1 MVIAKPPRTP
11 SALIQALQDEAARR
25 RLTAYAMAKV
35 TGLSVSTIT
44 RTLTG
49 AVSPTLTTV
58 EALANALGLSLDLT
72 TRG

>member
-1 MVIAKPPRTP
+1 MVIVKPPRTP
-11 SALIQALQDEAARR
+11 GAIIRALRDEAARR
-25 RLTAYAMAKV
+25 RITPYAMAKV

-58 EALANALGLSLDLT
+58 EALADALGLSLDLK